1 MASTLA
7 PLRPLPPPQEP
18 ITDPKTGR
26 MTQTWYL
33 YFQSL
38 DAHTREIEK
47 RLDAGG
53 L

>member
-7 PLRPLPPPQEP
+7 PLRQLPVPQEP
-18 ITDPKTGR
+18 VVDQKTGR

-38 DAHTREIEK
+38 DQHTREIEK

>member
-18 ITDPKTGR
+18 MFDPRTGQ
-26 MTQTWYL
+26 MTQNWFL

-38 DAHTREIEK
+38 DQHTREIEK

>member
-1 MASTLA
+1 MASALA

-18 ITDPKTGR
+18 VFDLRTGK
-26 MTQTWYL
+26 MTQTWFL

-38 DAHTREIEK
+38 DQHTREIEK

-53 L
+53 M